1 MNGVEKRVGKSM
13 EIAKS
18 LKLTRKEVC
27 YACGAEV
34 HTVDSKQI
42 LHKEVVKKSYHKER
56 LKVSYLCSHCGHV
69 LHFEI
74 YKVVL

>member
-1 MNGVEKRVGKSM
+1 MLTGKSM
-13 EIAKS
+13 GMGAVKV
-18 LKLTRKEVC
+18 LKLARKKEVC
-27 YACGAEV
+27 YACGVEV
-34 HTVDSKQI
+34 CIVDDKQI
-42 LHKEVVKKSYHKER
+42 LHRELVKKYYRQER